1 MTHLSDVFK
10 YISHF
15 RHAGHQVGRKVG
27 DMLEV
32 LTYAAL
38 TADPDLGARLHIE
51 PKLYGFCD
59 AGHKVEFAVL
69 ANPTGKVE
77 KAGEIRDPARL
88 IGFIECK
95 KVGVEQTTRLS
106 FKTAHKD
113 QDYLFSGG
121 HSLTTVFSRKLRE
134 KVRFM
139 VHFHVKE
146 GNALEVSVLENGTEV
161 LRETVTTGHR
171 IMFAMTANHLRVLGN
186 GQSLRDIQEP
196 LLSCHVLDFTRVHE
210 GTAKVILN
218 DCLAGPQTPEKAKQ
232 ASFVALDVRKLR
244 YGQFDRRDEE
254 RQFVSV
260 LVLTEFSHWEPKSI
274 NVVRACLDKVVV
286 VPDSIL
292 VDAFERFEAAFG
304 PVFYDRIAKDKFETD
319 PEVRRIALEVIRDN
333 DNGKIFQDID
343 DNLLKRLAYLE
354 GSLRFIA

>member
-38 TADPDLGARLHIE
+38 TADADLGARLHIE

-59 AGHKVEFAVL
+59 AGHKVEFAIL
-69 ANPTGKVE
+69 AQPTGRVE
-77 KAGEIRDPARL
+77 KAGEIRAPERL

-95 KVGVEQTTRLS
+95 KVGVEQTTRLK
-106 FKTAHKD
+106 FKTAHRD
-113 QDYLFSGG
+113 QDYLFSAGD
-121 HSLTTVFSRKLRE
+121 SLSTVFSRRERE
-134 KVRFM
+134 KVTFK
-139 VHFHVKE
+139 VHFHVTNDN
-146 GNALEVSVLENGTEV
+146 GLEISVVQNGTEV
-161 LRETVTTGHR
+161 LRETVATGHR
-171 IMFAMTANHLRVLGN
+171 IMFAMTANDLRVLGN
-186 GQSLRDIQEP
+186 AESLRDVAEP
-196 LLSCHVLDFTRVHE
+196 LLSCHILDFTRVHD
-210 GTAKVILN
+210 GTAKVMLN

-244 YGQFDRRDEE
+244 YGQFDRRPDE
-254 RQFVSV
+254 RTFVSV

-292 VDAFERFEAAFG
+292 VDAFERFEAVFG
-304 PVFYDRIAKDKFETD
+304 AVFYDKIAKDKFEND
-319 PEVRRIALEVIRDN
+319 PEVRRIALEVVRDH
-333 DNGKIFQDID
+333 DQGRIFQDID
-343 DNLLKRLAYLE
+343 DNVLKRLAYLD